1 MGEVRAVALIGS
13 LRAGSYNRALWRA
26 AQAHAPEGLAL
37 EEGVLGDLPLYN
49 GDLHPPAV
57 PAWPASVA
65 RLSAQVAA
73 ADAVLFISPE
83 YNYSI
88 PGVLKNAI
96 DWVSRVQPSPFND
109 KPAAVM
115 GATNGMWGTTRMQYH
130 LRQVGVFTNLHFLN
144 RPEMLVAKAQEKF
157 SADGVLTDEGTAK
170 VLVQFLTA
178 FRDWARRFQALGA

>member
-1 MGEVRAVALIGS
+1 MTPVRALALVGS
-13 LRAGSYNRALWRA
+13 LRTGSYNRALWRA
-26 AQAHAPEGLAL
+26 AQALAPEGLAL
-37 EEGVLGDLPLYN
+37 DEGPIGDLPLYN
-49 GDLHPPAV
+49 GDLHPPAH
-57 PAWPASVA
+57 PEWPAPVG
-65 RLSAQVAA
+65 RLAAQVAA
-73 ADAVLFISPE
+73 ADALLFISPE

-144 RPEMLVAKAQEKF
+144 RPEMLVAKAQDKI
-157 SADGVLTDEGTAK
+157 SAEGELTDEATRK

-178 FRDWARRFQALGA
+178 FRDWSLRFRRPA

>member
-1 MGEVRAVALIGS
+1 MTPVRAVALVGS

-26 AQAHAPEGLAL
+26 ALAHAPEGLVL
-37 EEGVLGDLPLYN
+37 EEGPIGDLPLYN
-49 GDLHPPAV
+49 ADLHPPLH
-57 PAWPASVA
+57 PDWPAPVG
-65 RLSAQVAA
+65 RLAAQVTA

-115 GATNGMWGTTRMQYH
+115 GATTGAWGTTRMQYH
-130 LRQVGVFTNLHFLN
+130 LRQVGVFTNLHLLN
-144 RPEMLVAKAQEKF
+144 RPEMLVAKAPDKF
-157 SADGVLTDEGTAK
+157 SPAGELTDEATRT

-178 FRDWARRFQALGA
+178 FRDWSLRFRRPV

>member
-1 MGEVRAVALIGS
+1 MAEVRAVTLVGS

-26 AQAHAPEGLAL
+26 AQANAPEGLVL
-37 EEGVLGDLPLYN
+37 EEGTIGDLPLYN
-49 GDLHPPAV
+49 ADLQPPTVAE
-57 PAWPASVA
+57 WPAPTA

-88 PGVLKNAI
+88 PGALKNAI

-115 GATNGMWGTTRMQYH
+115 GATGGMWGTTRMQYH
-130 LRQVGVFTNLHFLN
+130 LRQVGVFVNLHFLQK
-144 RPEMLVAKAQEKF
+144 PEMLVAKAAEKF
-157 SADGVLTDEGTAK
+157 SATGELTDEGTRK

-178 FRDWARRFQALGA
+178 FRDWSLRIKGSR